1 MSDLRDLIDFD
12 DLDPEEELRLLRTHD
27 LLLQAGPP
35 AELPPGLVRPGATPT
50 ADVVPFP
57 VKRRPLV
64 ALLIAAAIAAAA
76 FGGGYLFGHSKAKPA
91 GFSAAH
97 VVDMHPVNGATGQLA
112 VLKVASPDSVGNW
125 PMEMT
130 VRGLPQQSERKAYYE
145 LWLTKHGKPLAL
157 CGTFRVHGD
166 TTTVRFSVSYQVRK
180 YDGWV
185 VTAQVPGHAEPGK
198 VVLTT

>member
-1 MSDLRDLIDFD
+1 VSDLRDLIDFD

-130 VRGLPQQSERKAYYE
+130 VRGLP
-145 LWLTKHGKPLAL
+145 KHGKPLAL